1 MGLACLIAVVFTRIL
16 LNNGIAP
23 LPDSLDQ
30 VQECSLQS
38 LQKMRATTGIQA
50 RASKMPPLVR
60 TYKTRIKL
68 QGPVAALPN
77 FSVLQ
82 RTRNDILLTSVPPQ
96 TLPKGSRLLAIEITS
111 SCTTGGGG
119 QSEVLNRDN
128 ADFNKS
134 DQGTADNCN
143 DGDNFSHEWISPLKI
158 YDVVDCEKGAKV
170 PKSENES
177 KQQIWGTPWTPEEFV
192 ERAVAAG
199 HPISFQCYLPETLRS
214 CMSKS
219 LGMTSADRIAARSQA
234 LKFWLRRSLELRS
247 AEADLHAGLNP
258 GVEEVVRTKRILL
271 WKEMLE
277 SLESIKYPD
286 IGVVEEF
293 CDGATLTGPTFETGL
308 WPKQFT
314 PATLTEGELRQQAVA
329 QRYGLTYDQ
338 VVFFNEE
345 IAQSVWQQTLD
356 EVTKGELEGPL
367 PLAEIPSDI
376 PLSKRF
382 GVEQGGKIRC
392 VDDFSASGINAAAQP
407 LESPK
412 PHTLD
417 VVAGMLST
425 LRHLDLSG
433 GGTSGAS
440 T

>member
-1 MGLACLIAVVFTRIL
+1 M
-16 LNNGIAP
+16 
-23 LPDSLDQ
+23 
-30 VQECSLQS
+30 E
-38 LQKMRATTGIQA
+38 
-50 RASKMPPLVR
+50 
-60 TYKTRIKL
+60 
-68 QGPVAALPN
+68 
-77 FSVLQ
+77 
-82 RTRNDILLTSVPPQ
+82 
-96 TLPKGSRLLAIEITS
+96 
-111 SCTTGGGG
+111 
-119 QSEVLNRDN
+119 
-128 ADFNKS
+128 
-134 DQGTADNCN
+134 
-143 DGDNFSHEWISPLKI
+143 
-158 YDVVDCEKGAKV
+158 
-170 PKSENES
+170 
-177 KQQIWGTPWTPEEFV
+177 
-192 ERAVAAG
+192 
-199 HPISFQCYLPETLRS
+199 
-214 CMSKS
+214 
-219 LGMTSADRIAARSQA
+219 
-234 LKFWLRRSLELRS
+234 LRR
-247 AEADLHAGLNP
+247 AETDLHARLDP

-277 SLESIKYPD
+277 SINYPD

-314 PATLTEGELRQQAVA
+314 PVTLTEGELRQQAVA

-338 VVFFNEE
+338 IVFFNEE

-392 VDDFSASGINAAAQP
+392 VDDFSASGINATAQP

-425 LRHLDLSG
+425 LMHLDLSG
-433 GGTSGAS
+433 ERWNIRSFDLKSAGLPTVRSAS
-440 T
+440 QVTQVCCDRCR